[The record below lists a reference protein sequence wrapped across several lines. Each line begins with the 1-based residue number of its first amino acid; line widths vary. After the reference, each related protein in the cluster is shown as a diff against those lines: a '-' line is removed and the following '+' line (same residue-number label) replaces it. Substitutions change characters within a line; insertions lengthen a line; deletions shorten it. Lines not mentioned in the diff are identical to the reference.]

1 MFNIEDQSR
10 NKLLLKG
17 ALISISESVAD
28 YPASTHKLTYTFK
41 KDTNSPASFDTA
53 ANGTEHLLEL
63 TAVQSLTISTGYN
76 TCSIVAVS
84 LTDAT
89 EIIPIANLVVEFL
102 PDLNTENDAR
112 SFYVKVLE
120 KLETAILLLA
130 DKTMSSISIDGRSY
144 TYNDL
149 GQLERMRDYYSNK
162 AGIKSDQ
169 SGRKRILANF
179 TNE

>member
-1 MFNIEDQSR
+1 MFEIEDQSR

-17 ALISISESVAD
+17 AEIVIYESASD
-28 YPASTHKLTYTFK
+28 YPATTHKLTYTLK
-41 KDTNSPASFDTA
+41 KATEAAVSFDTVA
-53 ANGTEHLLEL
+53 DGTQHLLDL
-63 TAVQSLTISTGYN
+63 TPVQSLTISTGYN
-76 TCSIVAVS
+76 VCSIVAVS

-102 PDLNTENDAR
+102 PDPNTENDAR

-120 KLETAILLLA
+120 KLEAAILLLA

-162 AGIKSDQ
+162 AGIKSEQ